1 MADGTTT
8 EKESLFDKV
17 RKEWIAEH
25 GGNLTA
31 AKKWRPDPKSSE
43 NYKEKVAKARATVR
57 EAERIVAESK
67 KAQDDAEA
75 EAIRFFG
82 PNNIKLKDGTVLEPT
97 CRGDR
102 LFYKEAGDPLLF

>member
-1 MADGTTT
+1 MADGNATTD
-8 EKESLFDKV
+8 KESLFDKV

-25 GGNLTA
+25 GGTVPL
-31 AKKWRPDPKSSE
+31 AKKWRPDPKSSD
-43 NYKEKVAKARATVR
+43 NYKEKVSKARAAVR
-57 EAERIVAESK
+57 EAEKLVAESK
-67 KAQDDAEA
+67 KSQDEAEA

-102 LFYKEAGDPLLF
+102 LFYKDASDSPL